1 MIVVEVDLHVTNRC
15 NLQCEHCV
23 YDSGKLNMVDM
34 SFETVKKLNIGFKN
48 MGVKE
53 VHITGGEPLLNK
65 ELFNMINYLHSEGYL
80 VRLQS
85 NGYLINKEVAR
96 KLKTNGVDHILISID
111 GLYETHNKFR
121 GNSKSF
127 TAACEAVKICID
139 EGIFTRVNTVVS
151 KFNINRIK
159 DLMKKMNELKVNQH
173 SFFYLT
179 PMGRGVNLKDSI
191 LSLSE
196 WKTIQNEIL
205 SYGKELG
212 CSSKIR
218 IQDVFHEGDMVY
230 EGLDICRKDNCL
242 IMSNG
247 NVYHC
252 VFFVNSPYC
261 LGNIYEDDIL
271 EIWNRLPDLLNSI
284 NLKRKK
290 SCNMFKCGGGCPG
303 MAFCFRGDVSQCDP
317 RCEPENNLISSCI
330 RRYRK

>member
-1 MIVVEVDLHVTNRC
+1 MEVDLHVTNRC
-15 NLQCEHCV
+15 NLKCAHCV
-23 YDSGKLNMVDM
+23 YDSGKLNMADM
-34 SFETVKKLNIGFKN
+34 SLETVKKLNTGFKS
-48 MGVKE
+48 MRVKE

-65 ELFNMINYLHSEGYL
+65 ELFKIIDYLHSEGYL

-85 NGYLINKEVAR
+85 NGYLINKETAE
-96 KLKTNGVDHILISID
+96 KLKACGIDHILISID
-111 GLYETHNKFR
+111 GLYEMHNRFR
-121 GNSKSF
+121 GNSTSF
-127 TAACEAVKICID
+127 SAACEAVKICID

-151 KFNINRIK
+151 KYNINQIK
-159 DLMKKMNELKVNQH
+159 DLMKKMYELKVNQH

-212 CSSKIR
+212 CNSKIR

-247 NVYHC
+247 GVYHC

-261 LGNIYEDDIL
+261 LGNIYKDDIL
-271 EIWNRLPDLLNSI
+271 EIWNRLPVLLNNM
-284 NLKRKK
+284 NLQRKK

-303 MAFCFRGDVSQCDP
+303 MAFRFGGDISNCDP
-317 RCEPENNLISSCI
+317 RCEPKNNLVSSCI